1 MKLPFSWVWY
11 KFNNHLGSFPSKR
24 NMKTIEIFDSI
35 IGTGLDIGHDG
46 NYSFKN
52 GNVVRLNIYSG
63 DCINIVCDGET
74 FLSR

>member
-35 IGTGLDIGHDG
+35 IILEVFQVKGI
-46 NYSFKN
+46 
-52 GNVVRLNIYSG
+52 
-63 DCINIVCDGET
+63 
-74 FLSR
+74 